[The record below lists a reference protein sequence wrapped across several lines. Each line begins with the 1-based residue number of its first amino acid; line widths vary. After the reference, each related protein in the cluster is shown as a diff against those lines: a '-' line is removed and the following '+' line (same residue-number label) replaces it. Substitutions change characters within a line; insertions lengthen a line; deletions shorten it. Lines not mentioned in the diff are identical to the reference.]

1 MTARPLSATA
11 AGGRTRDLDPGLDV
25 NESDMARHLRLRE
38 AVFAALEGLEV
49 EGVPVASL
57 VEEALDIDC
66 AAGTLRDP
74 RPVGPT
80 LRAQPAALA
89 LLPWIDRA
97 RGRRRAWPRPV
108 SPGRV
113 LIDVASTGHNCRRI
127 WEPVAR
133 RLGPE
138 RVVLLVPA
146 RAARDRMEDFE
157 WRSPARFPV
166 DWSRWRAQVR
176 SGYADWVARARGVF
190 PHGVTERGARRLAGT
205 IALQTLRVHEARAVV
220 DFYRPSALLSLADRG
235 ASGAPLV
242 GAARQRGVPTL
253 TIAHCP
259 VGRTFG
265 RTFLPLIADRLLV
278 WGDYQRDVF
287 EELGVAADRI
297 AVVGCPGVDAASP
310 APPREA
316 AGRHLR
322 ALGVPDRPRRVLVVT
337 GPMRDEWRA
346 AWFGEVA
353 GAAGELRDVAFVV
366 RVHPSEQAAFYR
378 DLAGPLDNVAVLE
391 NAEAGLEETLSAVDA
406 VVVHGSSL
414 GLDALVHGKELFVL
428 DCLPFTLGTM
438 REIVHAGAAVH
449 VGSGLELAAALRQA
463 GNESAG
469 REARRAAARA
479 FVEGFLAAYGDEA
492 AQRVV
497 AEIERIASSRVC

>member
-1 MTARPLSATA
+1 MIPGTFPVTG
-11 AGGRTRDLDPGLDV
+11 AGDITGDLDPGLKV
-25 NESDMARHLRLRE
+25 NEPDMARHLRLRE
-38 AVFAALEGLEV
+38 ALFAALEGLDV

-74 RPVGPT
+74 RPVGLM

-89 LLPWIDRA
+89 LLPWIEWA
-97 RGRRRAWPRPV
+97 RGRRRAWPQAVR
-108 SPGRV
+108 PGRV
-113 LIDVASTGHNCRRI
+113 LIDVASTGHNCRRL

-146 RAARDRMEDFE
+146 AARRERMDGFE
-157 WRSPARFPV
+157 WVSPARFPV

-176 SGYADWVARARGVF
+176 AGYPDWVARARRLG

-205 IALQTLRVHEARAVV
+205 IARQALRVHQAYAVAE
-220 DFYRPSALLSLADRG
+220 FYRPSALLSLADRG

-242 GAARQRGVPTL
+242 GAARRRAVPTL
-253 TIAHCP
+253 TITHCP

-265 RTFLPLIADRLLV
+265 RTFLPLNAERLLV

-287 EELGVAADRI
+287 EELGLPADRI
-297 AVVGCPGVDAASP
+297 AVVGCPGMEAASP
-310 APPREA
+310 ADRNET
-316 AGRHLR
+316 AGRRLG

-337 GPMRDEWRA
+337 GPMRDDWRA
-346 AWFGEVA
+346 TWFDEVTS
-353 GAAGELRDVAFVV
+353 AARQLRDAAFVV
-366 RVHPSEQAAFYR
+366 RVHPSERAAFYR
-378 DLAGPLDNVAVLE
+378 ERAGTLDNVVVLE
-391 NAEAGLEETLSAVDA
+391 NAAAGLDETLSAVDA
-406 VVVHGSSL
+406 VVVHGSSI
-414 GLDALVHGKELFVL
+414 GLDALVHGKELFIL

-438 REIVHAGAAVH
+438 REVAESGAAVR
-449 VGSGLELAAALRQA
+449 VGSSPELAAALREAWDGSDA
-463 GNESAG
+463 G
-469 REARRAAARA
+469 EARRAAGRA
-479 FVEGFLAAYGDEA
+479 FVDRFLAAYGSEA

-497 AEIERIASSRVC
+497 AEIERTVSFRAC

>member
-1 MTARPLSATA
+1 MTARALSATSA
-11 AGGRTRDLDPGLDV
+11 DGTTGDLAPGPDV

-74 RPVGPT
+74 RPVGMT

-89 LLPWIDRA
+89 LLPWIERA
-97 RGRRRAWPRPV
+97 RGRRRAWPRAV

-133 RLGPE
+133 RLGPD
-138 RVVLLVPA
+138 RVVLLVPSG
-146 RAARDRMEDFE
+146 AARDRMEDFE

-176 SGYADWVARARGVF
+176 AGYADWVARARGVG

-205 IALQTLRVHEARAVV
+205 IALQALRVHQASAVV

-265 RTFLPLIADRLLV
+265 RTFLPLNADRLLV

-287 EELGVAADRI
+287 EELGLAADRI
-297 AVVGCPGVDAASP
+297 AVVGCPGVDAASS
-310 APPREA
+310 APLREA

-322 ALGVPDRPRRVLVVT
+322 ALGVADRPRLVLVVT

-346 AWFGEVA
+346 AWFAEVMR
-353 GAAGELRDVAFVV
+353 AARQLADAAFVV
-366 RVHPSEQAAFYR
+366 RVHPSERAAFYR
-378 DLAGPLDNVAVLE
+378 DRAEALDNVAVLE
-391 NAEAGLEETLSAVDA
+391 NGDAGLEETLSAVDA
-406 VVVHGSSL
+406 VVVHGSSI
-414 GLDALVHGKELFVL
+414 GLDALVHRKELFIL

-438 REIVHAGAAVH
+438 REVAESGAAVR
-449 VGSGLELAAALRQA
+449 VGEGQELTEALRVA
-463 GNESAG
+463 GNGSDGVA
-469 REARRAAARA
+469 ARRAAGRA
-479 FVEGFLAAYGDEA
+479 FVNRFLAAYGDEA

-497 AEIERIASSRVC
+497 AEIERTASSGAC